1 MNQLMLTYSYKDSKI
16 FINQLA
22 SYNYQCS
29 YKHVS
34 TTYIAFTED
43 DALQIF
49 LEALEDKRSIVYRL
63 LKGGE

>member
-1 MNQLMLTYSYKDSKI
+1 MLNFIYKDSKI
-16 FINQLA
+16 FVNQIA
-22 SYNYQCS
+22 SFNYQCS